1 MKVVEEGDDEG
12 SDESGDEGGEVSGD
26 HDDGEGLIL

>member
-26 HDDGEGLIL
+26 DDDGEGLIL